1 MSKII
6 SDFPM
11 SKITTLQI
19 GGPAREFL
27 VVKTDD
33 KLIETI
39 QSAKKEKKDF
49 LVIGGGS
56 NLLVSDE
63 GVNKLVIKNEVSG
76 ITLHP
81 PARSHLRGGNQLNS
95 RGHLGGGQNGV
106 KLTVKSGT
114 PLQELVDF
122 SVEHGLSGLQKL
134 TGIPGTIGGAVYG
147 NAAAYGQTI
156 SEYITEVTAFD
167 GANIK
172 KLTNEECN
180 FSYRDSVFKR
190 NGFII
195 LEITFQLTPA
205 DPEELK
211 KESAEI
217 LEKRLA
223 KYKPGILCPGSF
235 FKNVLIENLTE
246 EQKKLIPPERDYYGK
261 VPAWFFLDEVGARG
275 DKKGQIKIADFH
287 GNLFMNLGG
296 GAADDFYKLAKHYAE
311 RVKEKFNIKLEP
323 EVQLINLPPIN

>member
-1 MSKII
+1 
-6 SDFPM
+6 M

-19 GGPAREFL
+19 GGPAKEFMI
-27 VVKTDD
+27 VKTEN
-33 KLIETI
+33 KLIEAI
-39 QSAKKEKKDF
+39 RSAKKDGKEF
-49 LVIGGGS
+49 LIIGDGS
-56 NLLVSDE
+56 NLLASDE

-114 PLQELVDF
+114 LLQDLVDF
-122 SVEHGLSGLQKL
+122 SIEHGLSGLQKL

-156 SEYITEVTAFD
+156 SDHITNLVILNPTEGRVK
-167 GANIK
+167 N
-172 KLTNEECN
+172 LTKEECQ
-180 FSYRDSVFKR
+180 FAYRDSGFKR
-190 NGFII
+190 NGSII
-195 LEITFQLTPA
+195 LEVIFQLTPA
-205 DPEELK
+205 DPKDLE
-211 KESAEI
+211 KESSEI

-235 FKNVLIENLTE
+235 FKNVLLENLTE
-246 EQKKLIPPERDYYGK
+246 GQKKLIPKERDYYGK
-261 VPAWFFLDEVGARG
+261 VPAWYFLDEVGARG
-275 DKKGQIKIADFH
+275 DQLGQIKIADFH

-296 GAADDFYKLAKHYAE
+296 GTAGDFYKLAKHYAE